1 MRSTTSG
8 GNQQVTVR
16 PRLVVAITG
25 ATGTILGVRL
35 LEVARSLGVETH
47 LVVSDWALRTLRI
60 ETPYRIEELR
70 ALASATY
77 PVQNVGAPVASGS
90 FRVDGMVIIPC
101 SMNTLAGVALGLSN
115 NLILRCADVTLK
127 ERRRLVLVP
136 RETPL
141 SAIHLRNMLTLA
153 ELGVSLVPPVP
164 AFYNHP
170 ETIED
175 FVDHIVA
182 RVLDQF
188 DIETDL
194 TTRWGAT
201 RRLLLD
207 DSARE

>member
-1 MRSTTSG
+1 
-8 GNQQVTVR
+8 
-16 PRLVVAITG
+16 
-25 ATGTILGVRL
+25 
-35 LEVARSLGVETH
+35 
-47 LVVSDWALRTLRI
+47 
-60 ETPYRIEELR
+60 
-70 ALASATY
+70 
-77 PVQNVGAPVASGS
+77 
-90 FRVDGMVIIPC
+90 
-101 SMNTLAGVALGLSN
+101 MNTLAGVALGLSN